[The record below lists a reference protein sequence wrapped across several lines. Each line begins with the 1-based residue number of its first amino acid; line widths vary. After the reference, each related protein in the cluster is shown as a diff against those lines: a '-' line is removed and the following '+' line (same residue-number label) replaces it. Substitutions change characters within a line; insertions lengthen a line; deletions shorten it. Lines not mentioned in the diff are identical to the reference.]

1 VDALVVRARDG
12 DADAYAL
19 LVRQFQEV
27 AFRLAYLVLGD
38 AAEAEDATQEAF
50 IKAFYALPRFRLGA
64 PFRPW
69 LLEIVANQARNQ
81 RRSGGRRTALALRA
95 ASSSNTDVS
104 AEAEAV
110 RREHQREVL
119 RAVERLR
126 DEDRSVI
133 AYRYFL
139 ELSEAEIA
147 AAMGCARGTV
157 KSRMSRALQR
167 LRSALGE
174 RFRD

>member
-1 VDALVVRARDG
+1 MRARDG